1 MARRV
6 ELNIGDYVERKDRPT
21 TLPTEPRESP
31 VRQEAPARLEP
42 TTTLQARIS
51 YTLADRLRDLARS
64 RSRGG
69 SRVSINALLIEAV
82 ERYLEQEGA

>member
-1 MARRV
+1 VARRV
-6 ELNIGDYVERKDRPT
+6 ELNIGDYVERKGRPT
-21 TLPTEPRESP
+21 TLPTEPPEPP
-31 VRQEAPARLEP
+31 VRKGAPARLEP
-42 TTTLQARIS
+42 TTTLQARVP

>member
-6 ELNIGDYVERKDRPT
+6 ELNIGDYVERKGRPT
-21 TLPTEPRESP
+21 TLPTEPPEPP
-31 VRQEAPARLEP
+31 VRKGAPARLEP
-42 TTTLQARIS
+42 TTTLQARVP

>member
-6 ELNIGDYVERKDRPT
+6 ELNIGDYVERKSRPT
-21 TLPTEPRESP
+21 TLSAEPRQP
-31 VRQEAPARLEP
+31 TARREAPARPEP
-42 TTTLQARIS
+42 TTTLQARVS

-69 SRVSINALLIEAV
+69 SRVSINTLLIEAV